1 MKRESKRGHL
11 EGPWPFIETHSD
23 LQPAER
29 EWLHTNGAGAY
40 SMSTIAMMHTRR
52 HHGAFIAALAPPLG
66 RHVIVSHFETNL
78 TADDDRRVYRL
89 ATHQFPNV
97 APTPGYRLLQSYA
110 QDPLPRW
117 VFRLGAHT
125 LERTLCLARGKNA
138 MIMGYTWRGKVPARL
153 SMRPLMPMR
162 PVEGLMVEHGAMN
175 QVVLLRG
182 GSVEVQPISELP
194 AVAFKHD
201 GVFMGSP
208 DWWRRFEYLEDRRLG
223 NAFQEDMW
231 TPGVFEL
238 HLEPHRT
245 AYLVTAIGAVPQ
257 ESPAELQAEA
267 REALLAQDPGPS
279 RSLRVRQLFVAAEQF
294 CADEVKKPV
303 ILAGYPWHAVY
314 ARDLVLSVV
323 GLHLVRGRMDL
334 ARRALGTA
342 LSQMH
347 AGLLPETLLTT
358 GKKRAKPV
366 PDATL
371 WLFEVAREL
380 RLRLPASDPL
390 LKDQLYPALVKAFLR
405 IRARGK
411 RFVWLSA
418 DGLVANGASTVALT
432 WMDAHVGP
440 ELVTPRRGLAVELQA
455 LWTKACETLA
465 HLAREYGHERLGDL
479 AERTLHRARAAFR
492 ARFWCHETDYPYDVV
507 SEARDT
513 DEAWAD
519 PSIRPNALI
528 ALSVDPELFD
538 ATQAR
543 AILDR
548 VQTDLLTP
556 RGIRSLAPSD
566 NRYVGFFSGSSEERE
581 FAYHQG
587 STWPHLLGCY
597 VRAALHCSP
606 DDRELPG
613 ELSALLEGAAESS
626 VLLGQVAQLAD
637 GESPYRSR
645 GCPAQA
651 ASVAEILRALAVD
664 LAGSAARSG

>member
-1 MKRESKRGHL
+1 MKSKDPRRGAP

-23 LQPAER
+23 LQPAEY

-66 RHVIVSHFETNL
+66 RHVIVSHAETNISV
-78 TADDDRRVYRL
+78 DDERRVYRL

-97 APTPGYRLLQSYA
+97 APTPGYRLLQSYS

-125 LERTLCLARGKNA
+125 LERTMCLARGQNA
-138 MIMGYTWRGKVPARL
+138 MIIGYTWRGRVPARL
-153 SMRPLMPMR
+153 TMRPLMPLR
-162 PVEGLMVEHGAMN
+162 PVGGLMVEHGAMN

-182 GSVEVQPISELP
+182 GSVVVQPIAELP
-194 AVAFKHD
+194 PIAFKHD

-223 NAFQEDMW
+223 NEFQEDMW

-238 HLEPHRT
+238 QLEPNRT
-245 AYLVTAIGAVPQ
+245 VYLVTAVGALPTT
-257 ESPAELQAEA
+257 SPADLQAEA

-279 RSLRVRQLFVAAEQF
+279 RSPRVRQMFVAAEQF
-294 CADEVKKPV
+294 CADAVEHPV
-303 ILAGYPWHAVY
+303 ILAGYPWHAVFT
-314 ARDLVLSVV
+314 RDLVLSVV
-323 GLHLVRGRMDL
+323 GLHLVRGRLDL

-342 LSQMH
+342 LSSMRF
-347 AGLLPETLLTT
+347 GLLPETLLSV

-380 RLRLPASDPL
+380 RERLPASDPL
-390 LKDQLYPALVKAFLR
+390 LKDQLYPALVRAFLR
-405 IRARGK
+405 VRTRRK
-411 RFVWLSA
+411 RFVWLSS
-418 DGLVANGASTVALT
+418 DGLVANGSPTASLT

-440 ELVTPRRGLAVELQA
+440 ELVTPRRGLAIELQA
-455 LWTKACETLA
+455 LWTKGCETLA
-465 HLAREYGHERLGDL
+465 RLAREYGHTRLADL
-479 AERTLHRARAAFR
+479 AEATMQRARWAFR

-513 DEAWAD
+513 AEAWAD
-519 PSIRPNALI
+519 PSVRPNALI
-528 ALSVDPELFD
+528 ALAIDPELFD
-538 ATQAR
+538 ATQTR
-543 AILDR
+543 SILDR
-548 VQTDLLTP
+548 VQSDLLTP
-556 RGIRSLAPSD
+556 RGIRSLSPSD
-566 NRYVGFFSGSSEERE
+566 NRYIGFFSGSTEERE
-581 FAYHQG
+581 IAYHQG
-587 STWPHLLGCY
+587 SAWAYLLGFY
-597 VRAALHCSP
+597 VRAALRFSP

-613 ELSALLEGAAESS
+613 ELHKLIETAALGNL
-626 VLLGQVAQLAD
+626 LLGQVSQLSD
-637 GESPYRSR
+637 GESPYRPR

-651 ASVAEILRALAVD
+651 ISVAEVLRTLVVDLRA
-664 LAGSAARSG
+664 

>member
-1 MKRESKRGHL
+1 MKSRDPRRAAADS
-11 EGPWPFIETHSD
+11 PWPFIETHSD
-23 LQPAER
+23 LMPAER

-66 RHVIVSHFETNL
+66 RHVIVSHAETNISV
-78 TADDDRRVYRL
+78 DDERRVYRL

-97 APTPGYRLLQSYA
+97 APTPGYRLLQSYS

-125 LERTLCLARGKNA
+125 LERTMCLARGRNA
-138 MIMGYTWRGKVPARL
+138 MIIGYTWRGRVPARL
-153 SMRPLMPMR
+153 SMRPLMPLR
-162 PVEGLMVEHGAMN
+162 PVEKLMVEHGAMN

-182 GSVEVQPISELP
+182 GSVVVQPIAELP
-194 AVAFKHD
+194 PIAFKHD

-238 HLEPHRT
+238 TLEPNRT
-245 AYLVTAIGAVPQ
+245 AYLVTAVGTVPS
-257 ESPAELQAEA
+257 ESPADLQAEV

-279 RSLRVRQLFVAAEQF
+279 RSPRVRQMFVAAEQF
-294 CADEVKKPV
+294 CADAVEHPV

-314 ARDLVLSVV
+314 TRDLVQSLV
-323 GLHLVRGRMDL
+323 GLHLVRGRLDL
-334 ARRALGTA
+334 ARRALRTV
-342 LSQMH
+342 LSEMRF
-347 AGLLPETLLTT
+347 GLLPETLLIR

-371 WLFEVAREL
+371 WLFDVAREL
-380 RLRLPASDPL
+380 RARLPAEDPL
-390 LKDQLYPALVKAFLR
+390 LKDQLYPALVRAFLR
-405 IRARGK
+405 VRSRRK
-411 RFVWLSA
+411 RFVWLSP
-418 DGLVANGASTVALT
+418 DGLVANGSPTVALT

-440 ELVTPRRGLAVELQA
+440 ELVTPRRGLAIEMQA
-455 LWTKACETLA
+455 LWTKGCETLA
-465 HLAREYGHERLGDL
+465 GLAREYGHVRL
-479 AERTLHRARAAFR
+479 AELAETTLQRARWAFR

-513 DEAWAD
+513 TESWAD

-528 ALSVDPELFD
+528 ALAVDPELFD
-538 ATQAR
+538 STQAR
-543 AILDR
+543 SILDR
-548 VQTDLLTP
+548 VHSDLLTP
-556 RGIRSLAPSD
+556 RGIRSLSPND
-566 NRYVGFFSGSSEERE
+566 NRYIGFFSGSGEERE

-587 STWPHLLGCY
+587 SAWAYLLGFY
-597 VRAALHCSP
+597 ARASLHLSP
-606 DDRELPG
+606 EDRDLPNELRSLI
-613 ELSALLEGAAESS
+613 EHAADGNL
-626 VLLGQVAQLAD
+626 LLGQVSQLVD
-637 GESPYRSR
+637 GESPYRPR

-651 ASVAEILRALAVD
+651 TSVAEVLRSLVVD
-664 LAGSAARSG
+664 LKS

>member
-1 MKRESKRGHL
+1 VKSRDPRRGAP

-23 LQPAER
+23 LMPAER

-66 RHVIVSHFETNL
+66 RHVIVSHAETNI
-78 TADDDRRVYRL
+78 TVDDERRVYRL

-125 LERTLCLARGKNA
+125 LERTMCLARGKNA
-138 MIMGYTWRGKVPARL
+138 MIIGYTWRGRVPARL
-153 SMRPLMPMR
+153 TMRPLMPLR
-162 PVEGLMVEHGAMN
+162 PVGKLMVEHGAMN

-182 GSVEVQPISELP
+182 GSVVVQPIAELP
-194 AVAFKHD
+194 PVAFKHD

-223 NAFQEDMW
+223 NEFQEDMW

-238 HLEPHRT
+238 QLEPNKT
-245 AYLVTAIGAVPQ
+245 AYLVTAVGAIPS
-257 ESPAELQAEA
+257 ESPADLQAEA

-279 RSLRVRQLFVAAEQF
+279 RSSRVRQMFVAAEQF
-294 CADEVKKPV
+294 CADAVEHPV
-303 ILAGYPWHAVY
+303 ILAGYPWHSVY
-314 ARDLVLSVV
+314 TRDLVLSVV
-323 GLHLVRGRMDL
+323 GLHLVRGRVDL
-334 ARRALGTA
+334 ARRALATA
-342 LSQMH
+342 LAEMRF
-347 AGLLPETLLTT
+347 GLLPETLLIK
-358 GKKRAKPV
+358 GQKRAKPV

-380 RLRLPASDPL
+380 RSRLPASDPL
-390 LKDQLYPALVKAFLR
+390 LKDRLYPALVRAFLR
-405 IRARGK
+405 VRSRRK
-411 RFVWLSA
+411 RFVWLSP
-418 DGLVANGASTVALT
+418 DGLVANGSPTVALT

-440 ELVTPRRGLAVELQA
+440 ELVTPRRGLAIELQA
-455 LWTKACETLA
+455 LWTKGCETLA
-465 HLAREYGHERLGDL
+465 SLAREYGHTRL
-479 AERTLHRARAAFR
+479 AEAAEATLQRARWAFR

-513 DEAWAD
+513 TEAWAD

-528 ALSVDPELFD
+528 ALAVDPELFD
-538 ATQAR
+538 STQAR
-543 AILDR
+543 SILDR
-548 VQTDLLTP
+548 VQSDLLTP
-556 RGIRSLAPSD
+556 RGIRSLSPND
-566 NRYVGFFSGSSEERE
+566 NRYIGFFSGSTDERE

-587 STWPHLLGCY
+587 SAWAYLLGFY
-597 VRAALHCSP
+597 VRASLRLNP

-613 ELSALLEGAAESS
+613 ELRALVEHAAESNL
-626 VLLGQVAQLAD
+626 LLGQVAQLAD
-637 GESPYRSR
+637 GESPYRPR
-645 GCPAQA
+645 GAPAQA
-651 ASVAEILRALAVD
+651 TSVAEVLRTLVD
-664 LAGSAARSG
+664 DLHS

>member
-1 MKRESKRGHL
+1 VKREGRRGVL
-11 EGPWPFIETHSD
+11 EGPWPFVETHSD

-66 RHVIVSHFETNL
+66 RHVIVSHAETNV
-78 TADDDRRVYRL
+78 TVDEDRRRVYRL

-97 APTPGYRLLQSYA
+97 APTPGYRLLQSFA
-110 QDPLPRW
+110 QDPVPRW
-117 VFRLGAHT
+117 TFRLGAHT
-125 LERTLCLARGKNA
+125 LERTMCLARGKNA
-138 MIMGYTWRGKVPARL
+138 LIMGYTWRGRVPARVSL
-153 SMRPLMPMR
+153 RPLMPLR

-182 GSVEVQPISELP
+182 GSVEVQPVPELP
-194 AVAFKHD
+194 PIAFRHD

-238 HLEPHRT
+238 VLEPNRT
-245 AYLVTAIGAVPQ
+245 AYLTVAVGPLPT
-257 ESPAELQAEA
+257 ESAADLQGEV

-279 RSLRVRQLFVAAEQF
+279 RPLRVRQMFVAAEQF
-294 CADEVKKPV
+294 CADAVKHPV
-303 ILAGYPWHAVY
+303 ILAGYPWHSVY
-314 ARDLVLSVV
+314 TRDLVLSLV
-323 GLHLVRGRMDL
+323 GLHLARERLDL
-334 ARRALGTA
+334 ARRALGTV
-342 LSQMH
+342 LSSLH
-347 AGLLPETLLTT
+347 FGLLPETLLTT

-380 RLRLPASDPL
+380 RARLPASDPL
-390 LKDQLYPALVKAFLR
+390 LKDQLYPALVRAFLR
-405 IRARGK
+405 VRSRRK
-411 RFVWLSA
+411 RFVWLTSE
-418 DGLVANGASTVALT
+418 GLVANGAPTVALT
-432 WMDAHVGP
+432 WMDAHVG
-440 ELVTPRRGLAVELQA
+440 LDFVTPRRGIAIEMQA
-455 LWTKACETLA
+455 LWSKGAETLA
-465 HLAREYGHERLGDL
+465 SLAREYGHDRLASL
-479 AERTLHRARAAFR
+479 AEETMHRARAAFR

-513 DEAWAD
+513 SEAWAD
-519 PSIRPNALI
+519 ASIRPNALI
-528 ALSVDPELFD
+528 ALAIDPDLFD
-538 ATQAR
+538 LMQTR

-556 RGIRSLAPSD
+556 SGIRSLSPSD
-566 NRYVGFFSGSSEERE
+566 GRYIGFFSGTGEERE
-581 FAYHQG
+581 YAYHQG
-587 STWPHLLGCY
+587 SGWAHLLGLY
-597 VRAALHCSP
+597 VRAALRFSP
-606 DDRELPG
+606 DDEDLPAELR
-613 ELSALLEGAAESS
+613 ALIEGAAQSHL
-626 VLLGQVAQLAD
+626 LLGQVAQLTD

-651 ASVAEILRALAVD
+651 ASVAELLRALVLD
-664 LAGSAARSG
+664 LRL